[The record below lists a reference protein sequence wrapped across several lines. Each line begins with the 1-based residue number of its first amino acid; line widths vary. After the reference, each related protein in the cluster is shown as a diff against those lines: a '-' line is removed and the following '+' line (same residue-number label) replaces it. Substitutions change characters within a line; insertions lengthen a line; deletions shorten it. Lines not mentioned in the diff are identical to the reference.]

1 MVSKIF
7 YKVSMSTLSNAFT
20 KSTTGW
26 YLCCKPMGKGDL
38 EGLKSPSRVQ
48 GRSPV
53 RGSGGQSPPENE
65 EFLLNLKNTFPGII
79 RSYIVIL

>member
-1 MVSKIF
+1 
-7 YKVSMSTLSNAFT
+7 
-20 KSTTGW
+20 
-26 YLCCKPMGKGDL
+26 MGKGDL